1 MDYQSGILDMESL
14 LTEYQ
19 NLYPRKKVN
28 LIKGPIE
35 LNSVNE
41 FMVIYSIS
49 DKDSLEKKQL
59 SFNENEKTIY
69 MIKIYKKPDEK
80 KQMIIRNYNK

>member
-1 MDYQSGILDMESL
+1 
-14 LTEYQ
+14 
-19 NLYPRKKVN
+19 
-28 LIKGPIE
+28 
-35 LNSVNE
+35 
-41 FMVIYSIS
+41 MVIYSIS